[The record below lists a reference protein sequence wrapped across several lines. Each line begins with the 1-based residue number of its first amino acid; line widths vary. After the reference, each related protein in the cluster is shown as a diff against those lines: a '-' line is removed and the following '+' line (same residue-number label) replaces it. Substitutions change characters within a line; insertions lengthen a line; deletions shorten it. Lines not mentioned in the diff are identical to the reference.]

1 MKEYYSLLR
10 PEIMAMIPE
19 GCNTVLDVGCGAGT
33 LGKHLKEKGAAEV
46 CGIELSHT
54 VASEAMW
61 VLDRVV
67 EGDVERIEFPFS
79 PEYFDCIICA
89 DVLEHLVDPWAII
102 QKLYILLK
110 PGGCIVA
117 SIPNAGFHRVVRGLI
132 RGNWHYTDSGVLDK
146 SHLRFF
152 TWRSMEALFHDS
164 GFTIEKVHRKVDSGL
179 NMKLLNFVL
188 CNKIKEALVI
198 QYIVRARKMKNQARE
213 AVGFDNNG
221 LETGEKDQTA

>member
-1 MKEYYSLLR
+1 MKGYYSLLR
-10 PEIMAMIPE
+10 PEIIAMIPQE
-19 GCNTVLDVGCGAGT
+19 CDSVLDVGCGTGV
-33 LGKHLKEKGAAEV
+33 LGALLKEKGVSEV

-54 VASEAMW
+54 AASEAMR
-61 VLDRVV
+61 VLDRVI
-67 EGDVERIEFPFS
+67 EGDVERIGFPFS
-79 PEYFDCIICA
+79 PEHFDCIICA
-89 DVLEHLVDPWAII
+89 DVLEHLVDPWTIM
-102 QKLYILLK
+102 QKLFTLLK

-152 TWRSMEALFHDS
+152 TWQSMKALFQNS

-188 CNKIKEALVI
+188 FNRIKEALVI
-198 QYIVRARKMKNQARE
+198 QYIIRARKA
-213 AVGFDNNG
+213 NN
-221 LETGEKDQTA
+221 